1 MVNIQKILLLI
12 LLNITIATFVFAQN
26 DPTEDK
32 NCITL
37 NLIPFYQHT
46 AEISYQRYIFNNQ
59 SLIIKL
65 SYTERNN
72 EVFPKSGQGLEIQYR
87 FGINNRSKIQYF
99 IAPFYQIKQ
108 IAADNPFS
116 PCVYCPPGQMGVT
129 IGSRSNFIG
138 AILGCSLVLK
148 RKFYIE
154 FYSGIGIKFSKLSY
168 FIGDTNY
175 QNFYDD
181 IGYYNGPAFN
191 TGLSLGYKF

>member
-1 MVNIQKILLLI
+1 
-12 LLNITIATFVFAQN
+12 
-26 DPTEDK
+26 
-32 NCITL
+32 
-37 NLIPFYQHT
+37 
-46 AEISYQRYIFNNQ
+46 
-59 SLIIKL
+59 
-65 SYTERNN
+65 
-72 EVFPKSGQGLEIQYR
+72 
-87 FGINNRSKIQYF
+87 
-99 IAPFYQIKQ
+99 
-108 IAADNPFS
+108 
-116 PCVYCPPGQMGVT
+116 MGVT